1 MKPDWPALVE
11 AARQARARA
20 YAPYSQY
27 QVGAA
32 LLGGDGRI
40 YAAGNVENGIPALS
54 ICAER
59 NAVAR
64 AVGEGV
70 KTFHALAVVTGSSP
84 PAKPCGLCRQTL
96 VEFVDDLPIV
106 VVNEEGERQETSL
119 AEIFPEP
126 FVFDR
131 GR

>member
-1 MKPDWPALVE
+1 MPA
-11 AARQARARA
+11 
-20 YAPYSQY
+20 
-27 QVGAA
+27 
-32 LLGGDGRI
+32 
-40 YAAGNVENGIPALS
+40 
-54 ICAER
+54 AER
-59 NAVAR
+59 HR
-64 AVGEGV
+64 
-70 KTFHALAVVTGSSP
+70 ALAVVTGSSP